1 MDLVG
6 DLFSAISFLGF
17 GFLVLVPGKEDLD
30 LVLDPVLVVL
40 DLGFGL
46 DLKLLDL
53 DLVLDPVLVVLDL
66 SFGLDLDLLD
76 QFFSTID
83 FVGFGNLS
91 PGNLGILILQEFWTL
106 QNLDQF
112 FSTIDFLGFLDKEVL
127 IFCVSGL

>member
-30 LVLDPVLVVL
+30 LILDPA
-40 DLGFGL
+40 
-46 DLKLLDL
+46 
-53 DLVLDPVLVVLDL
+53 LVVLDL
-66 SFGLDLDLLD
+66 SFGLDLDLLG

-112 FSTIDFLGFLDKEVL
+112 FSIIEFLGFLGKEVP
-127 IFCVSGL
+127 ISCVSGL